1 MQANTDGFRFSKK
14 ERKQAEKRR
23 DAAGD
28 RRIYRRLCAL
38 LWLDDGRSQSE
49 VAQLLGVTDR
59 TIRDWIKLFRKG
71 NFELLCQVLNRG
83 RECDLSPEQ
92 LEQLLEEI
100 KAGSFRSTKQARRWI
115 EETFDQR
122 YSLSGVALLLKRLG
136 ASFHKTSAFMFK
148 ADPDKQQ
155 EFLKKIP
162 ASKAEARPVGAALL
176 CGRRASGVGPA
187 SAELSVVAERS

>member
-1 MQANTDGFRFSKK
+1 MQASTDGFRFNKK
-14 ERKQAEKRR
+14 ERKEAEKRR
-23 DAAGD
+23 GAVHD

-38 LWLDDGRSQSE
+38 LWLDEGRSQVE

-59 TIRDWIKLFRKG
+59 TIRDWVKLYRQG
-71 NFELLCQVLNRG
+71 NFERLCQVDHQG

-100 KAGSFRSTKQARRWI
+100 QAGSFRSTKQARRWI
-115 EETFDQR
+115 EETFGRR
-122 YSLSGVALLLKRLG
+122 YSLSGVAVLLKRLG

-162 ASKAEARPVGAALL
+162 ASKAEERPVGAALL
-176 CGRRASGVGPA
+176 R
-187 SAELSVVAERS
+187 